1 MLNLCRFQD
10 GAATANNP
18 AALALAEAR
27 LLWPD
32 APIEAIVSLG
42 SGVVPVQRREKSMS
56 AYLDIG
62 SVLIE
67 ASRSEQKDVHVMLS
81 RSHACLGLAI
91 RTNTTLIIMRDA
103 KERPCWDTKV
113 SRFLHGAMAV
123 PPAGSSPLRN
133 RFRRTCKQTFFWEG
147 A

>member
-1 MLNLCRFQD
+1 MCRFQD

-27 LLWPD
+27 LLWPGT
-32 APIEAIVSLG
+32 PIEALVSLG

-67 ASRSEQKDVHVMLS
+67 ARPLFIHPQKHM
-81 RSHACLGLAI
+81 
-91 RTNTTLIIMRDA
+91 TLTA
-103 KERPCWDTKV
+103 V
-113 SRFLHGAMAV
+113 SYLY
-123 PPAGSSPLRN
+123 S
-133 RFRRTCKQTFFWEG
+133 
-147 A
+147 

>member
-67 ASRSEQKDVHVMLS
+67 ASHL
-81 RSHACLGLAI
+81 
-91 RTNTTLIIMRDA
+91 
-103 KERPCWDTKV
+103 
-113 SRFLHGAMAV
+113 
-123 PPAGSSPLRN
+123 
-133 RFRRTCKQTFFWEG
+133 
-147 A
+147 